1 MLLLAV
7 CFPISA
13 MSQTA
18 AMSPAMMAQFKKLPK
33 AEQQR
38 LMKQYGMNASDLRK
52 QSVEDKSQLN
62 TDAEDYFEESQ
73 DEKNDPAEQA
83 GEKKAERF
91 GLNLFKR
98 SQNMSLEN
106 VPVPDSYIVGPG
118 DQLLLQVFG
127 KESLTEELVVE
138 RNGSVSIPDIGSFS
152 VSGLTFAE
160 TRQLLSD
167 KIKSQMLGVEVALS
181 MADLRTITVF
191 VAGEVNNP
199 GSYAVPAM
207 ATVSNV
213 LSLSKGIS
221 DIGSLRQIQINRNG
235 ETIGNFDVYD
245 LLLRGD
251 SSGDIPV
258 QQGDVILV
266 KPVAGLVEVVGEVVR
281 PAIYEVKPGETVAQ
295 LLEMAGGSKPGA
307 FTQNAIVERV
317 NKQNVRDLLNLDLT
331 KAEGL
336 QVQLKAGDVLRL
348 GATSPRFENEVVLA
362 GAVVRPG
369 KYAFKEGMRINN
381 LIQSFW
387 SDLHTT
393 ADLDYAL
400 LVREVSYGGEIKL
413 FQFNLAEAVNNPMAA
428 DNLLL
433 QPRDQILVFHHEDKA
448 FDRQVL
454 NEYFRKKA
462 VASGWLEDV
471 TAQRGQNGRAST
483 AANSADGSRLG
494 AAFQVE
500 SIADQAFDLIL
511 EKQKTTQLF
520 TEARNWTSEEKW
532 LMAEF
537 ESFLDKS
544 LSSPDIITKSVH
556 LRRSE
561 LLFGI
566 LEKLKSGKNAL
577 TGQRIVSISGEVKV
591 PGEYP
596 LVENSSVKGLIA
608 AAGGL
613 KGSAFLERAELT
625 RAYVAP
631 ETGDLQVKHVSVSLR
646 DVLSGKE
653 SEGLQTRDK
662 LNIFAVPNWNIE
674 RQVRLTGM
682 VRFPGVYTIVP
693 GEKLSNVL
701 TRAGGLK
708 AEAFAEGAVFTRLQ
722 TRQRE
727 SEQIQKLSQQLRA
740 DIAARSLTPDGAT
753 VAPQDAMAMIAE
765 IEKVKPV
772 GRLVVDLNAIQ
783 KADPGADIVAEDGD
797 ELFIPPMNTAI
808 SVVGEVQHASSHRFR
823 QDLMLDDYLAL
834 AGGVRKRADTER
846 VYVIRADGSV
856 YMPQSSQW
864 FAVSEQNLKPGD
876 TIVVPLDTEFKDGM
890 TLWTQVTQI
899 FYQSAVA
906 LAAINSF

>member
-1 MLLLAV
+1 
-7 CFPISA
+7 

-38 LMKQYGMNASDLRK
+38 LLKQYGLKASDLKK
-52 QSVEDKSQLN
+52 QSAKDKSLEAGD
-62 TDAEDYFEESQ
+62 TADYLEEEPE
-73 DEKNDPAEQA
+73 EKEQPVEEV

-98 SQNMSLEN
+98 QQNVSLEN
-106 VPVPDSYIVGPG
+106 VPVPDTYIVGPG

-127 KESLTEELVVE
+127 KESLTEELIVE
-138 RNGSVSIPDIGSFS
+138 RNGTVSIPDIGAYP
-152 VSGLTFAE
+152 VSGLTFAQ
-160 TRQLLSD
+160 TRQLLSE
-167 KIKSQMLGVEVALS
+167 KIKAQMLGVEVALS
-181 MADLRTITVF
+181 MAELRTITVF

-207 ATVSNV
+207 ATVSSV
-213 LSLSKGIS
+213 LTMSKGIS
-221 DIGSLRQIQINRNG
+221 DIGSLRQIQISRDG
-235 ETIGNFDVYD
+235 EVIGNFDVYD

-251 SSGDIPV
+251 ASGDIPV

-281 PAIYEVKPGETVAQ
+281 PAIYEVKPGETVAK
-295 LLEMAGGSKPGA
+295 LLEMAGGAKPGA

-331 KAEGL
+331 SAEGL
-336 QVQLKAGDVLRL
+336 QVQVKAGDVLRL
-348 GATSPRFENEVVLA
+348 GSTSPRFENEVVVA

-369 KYAFKEGMRINN
+369 KYAFKQGMRVNN

-393 ADLDYAL
+393 ADLEYAL
-400 LVREVSYGGEIKL
+400 LVREVNYSGEIKL
-413 FQFNLAEAVNNPMAA
+413 FQFDLAEAVNNPASA
-428 DNLLL
+428 DNMLL

-448 FDRQVL
+448 FDRQIL
-454 NEYFRKKA
+454 NEFFRKKA
-462 VASGWLEDV
+462 EKAGWFDEESILQFQKAREE
-471 TAQRGQNGRAST
+471 NG
-483 AANSADGSRLG
+483 NSEVKQKDGL
-494 AAFQVE
+494 ALQVE
-500 SIADQAFDLIL
+500 SLVDQAFDLIL

-520 TEARNWTSEEKW
+520 AESRQWANEEKW

-537 ESFLDKS
+537 QSFLDKS
-544 LSSPDIITKSVH
+544 LSDPEILAKTVH

-561 LLFGI
+561 LLFGV

-577 TGQRIVSISGEVKV
+577 GGQRIVSISGEVKV

-613 KGSAFLERAELT
+613 KGSAFLDRAELT
-625 RAYVAP
+625 RAFIEP
-631 ETGDLQVKHVSVSLR
+631 ETGDMQVKHVSFSLR
-646 DVLSGKE
+646 DVLAGRE
-653 SEGLQTRDK
+653 VEDLQTRDK
-662 LNIFAVPNWNIE
+662 LNIFAIPNWNIE

-701 TRAGGLK
+701 QRAGGLK
-708 AEAFAEGAVFTRLQ
+708 PEAFAEGAVFTRLQ

-740 DIAARSLTPDGAT
+740 DIAARSLTPDGAGI
-753 VAPQDAMAMIAE
+753 APQEAMAMIAE

-772 GRLVVDLNAIQ
+772 GRLVVDINGIE
-783 KADPGADIVAEDGD
+783 KADPGSDIVAEDGD
-797 ELFIPPMNTAI
+797 ELFVPPMNTAI
-808 SVVGEVQHASSHRFR
+808 SVVGEVQHASSHRYKKE
-823 QDLMLDDYLAL
+823 LMIEDYLAL
-834 AGGVRKRADTER
+834 AGGVRKRADAER
-846 VYVIRADGSV
+846 VYIIRADGSV
-856 YMPQSSQW
+856 YVPQSSKW
-864 FAVSEQNLKPGD
+864 FAVAEQNLKPGD
-876 TIVVPLDTEFKDGM
+876 TVVVPLDTEFKDSM

>member
-1 MLLLAV
+1 MLLVAV

-38 LMKQYGMNASDLRK
+38 LMKQYGLKASDLKK
-52 QSVEDKSQLN
+52 QSGKDKASL
-62 TDAEDYFEESQ
+62 DPDDEEFL
-73 DEKNDPAEQA
+73 DEEPEEKAKPEEEAT
-83 GEKKAERF
+83 EKKAERF

-98 SQNMSLEN
+98 KQNLSLEN
-106 VPVPDSYIVGPG
+106 VPVPDTYIVGPG

-127 KESLTEELVVE
+127 KESLTEELIVE
-138 RNGSVSIPDIGSFS
+138 RNGSVSIPDIGSFP
-152 VSGLTFAE
+152 VAGLTFAE
-160 TRQLLSD
+160 TRQLLSER
-167 KIKSQMLGVEVALS
+167 IKSQMLGVEVALS
-181 MADLRTITVF
+181 MAELRTITVF

-207 ATVSNV
+207 ATVSSV
-213 LSLSKGIS
+213 LTLSKGIS
-221 DIGSLRQIQINRNG
+221 EIGSLRQIQINRNG
-235 ETIGNFDVYD
+235 EVIGHFDVYD

-281 PAIYEVKPGETVAQ
+281 PAIYEIKPGETVAQ

-331 KAEGL
+331 SAEGL
-336 QVQLKAGDVLRL
+336 QVQVKPGDVLRL
-348 GATSPRFENEVVLA
+348 GSTSPRFENEVVVA

-369 KYAFKEGMRINN
+369 KYAFKQGMRVNS

-400 LVREVSYGGEIKL
+400 VVREVSHGGEIKL
-413 FQFNLAEAVNNPMAA
+413 FQFNLAEAVNNPGSA
-428 DNLLL
+428 DNMLL

-454 NEYFRKKA
+454 NEFFRKKA
-462 VASGWLEDV
+462 EKAGWFDEESILQFQKARDE
-471 TAQRGQNGRAST
+471 NGTSEVKQK
-483 AANSADGSRLG
+483 DGL
-494 AAFQVE
+494 ALQVE
-500 SIADQAFDLIL
+500 SLVDQAFDLIL

-520 TEARNWTSEEKW
+520 AESRQWANEEKW

-537 ESFLDKS
+537 QAFLDKS
-544 LSSPDIITKSVH
+544 LTDPEILSKTVH

-561 LLFGI
+561 LLFGV

-577 TGQRIVSISGEVKV
+577 GGQRIVSISGEVKV

-596 LVENSSVKGLIA
+596 LVENRSVKGLIA

-613 KGSAFLERAELT
+613 KGSAFLDRAELT
-625 RAYVAP
+625 RAFIEP
-631 ETGDLQVKHVSVSLR
+631 DTGDMQVKHVSFSLR
-646 DVLSGKE
+646 EVLAG
-653 SEGLQTRDK
+653 SEVEDLQARDK
-662 LNIFAVPNWNIE
+662 LNIFAIPNWNIE

-701 TRAGGLK
+701 NRAGGLK
-708 AEAFAEGAVFTRLQ
+708 PDAFAEGAVFTRLQ

-740 DIAARSLTPDGAT
+740 DIAARSLTPDGAGI
-753 VAPQDAMAMIAE
+753 APQEAMAMIAE

-772 GRLVVDLNAIQ
+772 GRLVVDINAIQ
-783 KADPGADIVAEDGD
+783 KSDPGSDIVAEDGD
-797 ELFIPPMNTAI
+797 ELFVPPMNTAI
-808 SVVGEVQHASSHRFR
+808 SVVGEVQHASSHRYR
-823 QDLMLDDYLAL
+823 KELLIEDYLAL
-834 AGGVRKRADTER
+834 AGGVRKRADADR
-846 VYVIRADGSV
+846 VYIIRADGSV
-856 YMPQSSQW
+856 YVPQSSQW
-864 FAVSEQNLKPGD
+864 FAVSEQGLKPGD
-876 TIVVPLDTEFKDGM
+876 TIVVPLDTEFKDSM

>member
-38 LMKQYGMNASDLRK
+38 LMKQYGLKASDLKK
-52 QSVEDKSQLN
+52 QSGKDKSIV
-62 TDAEDYFEESQ
+62 DSDDEEYFDEEPEQ
-73 DEKNDPAEQA
+73 QEKPVEEA

-98 SQNMSLEN
+98 KQNLSLEN

-127 KESLTEELVVE
+127 KESLTEELTVE
-138 RNGSVSIPDIGSFS
+138 RNGAVSIPDIGAFP
-152 VSGLTFAE
+152 VSGLTFAQ
-160 TRQLLSD
+160 TRQLLAD

-181 MADLRTITVF
+181 MAELRTITVF

-207 ATVSNV
+207 ATVSSV
-213 LSLSKGIS
+213 LTLSKGIS
-221 DIGSLRQIQINRNG
+221 DIGSLRQIQISRDG
-235 ETIGNFDVYD
+235 EVIGHFDVYD

-281 PAIYEVKPGETVAQ
+281 PAIYEIKPGETVAQ
-295 LLEMAGGSKPGA
+295 LLEMAGGAKPGA

-331 KAEGL
+331 TAEGL
-336 QVQLKAGDVLRL
+336 QVQAKAGDVLRL
-348 GATSPRFENEVVLA
+348 GATSPRFENEVVVA

-369 KYAFKEGMRINN
+369 KYAWKQGMRINN
-381 LIQSFW
+381 LLQSFW

-400 LVREVSYGGEIKL
+400 LIREVSYGGEIRV
-413 FQFNLAEAVNNPMAA
+413 FQFDLAEAINNPLSS
-428 DNLLL
+428 DNMQL

-448 FDRQVL
+448 YERMAL
-454 NEYFRKKA
+454 NEFFRKKA
-462 VASGWLEDV
+462 EKAGWFDEDSILQFQK
-471 TAQRGQNGRAST
+471 AREENG
-483 AANSADGSRLG
+483 SAEVKQKDGLVL
-494 AAFQVE
+494 QVE
-500 SIADQAFDLIL
+500 SLVDQAFELIL
-511 EKQKTTQLF
+511 EQKKATQLF
-520 TEARNWTSEEKW
+520 AETRQWASEEKW

-537 ESFLDKS
+537 QTFLDKT
-544 LSSPDIITKSVH
+544 LTDPETLAKTVH

-561 LLFGI
+561 LLFGV
-566 LEKLKSGKNAL
+566 LERLRSGKNAL
-577 TGQRIVSISGEVKV
+577 GGQRIVYVSGEVKV
-591 PGEYP
+591 PGDYP
-596 LVENSSVKGLIA
+596 LVENGSVKGLIA

-613 KGSAFLERAELT
+613 KGSAFMDRAELT
-625 RAYVAP
+625 RAYIEAVS
-631 ETGDLQVKHVSVSLR
+631 GDMQVKHISFSLR
-646 DVLSGKE
+646 DVIAGKA
-653 SEGLQTRDK
+653 SQSLQARDK
-662 LNIFAVPNWNIE
+662 LNIFAIPNWNIE

-701 TRAGGLK
+701 NRAGGLK
-708 AEAFAEGAVFTRLQ
+708 PDAFAEGAVFTRLQ

-740 DIAARSLTPDGAT
+740 DIAARSLTPDGAG
-753 VAPQDAMAMIAE
+753 VAPQEAMAMIAE

-772 GRLVVDLNAIQ
+772 GRLVVDINAIQ
-783 KADPGADIVAEDGD
+783 QADPGADIVAEHGD
-797 ELFIPPMNTAI
+797 ELFVPPMNTAI
-808 SVVGEVQHASSHRFR
+808 SVVGEVQHASSHRYR
-823 QDLMLDDYLAL
+823 KELLIDDYLAL
-834 AGGVRKRADTER
+834 AGGVRKRADADR
-846 VYVIRADGSV
+846 VYIIRADGSV
-856 YMPQSSQW
+856 YVPQSSQW
-864 FAVSEQNLKPGD
+864 FAVSEQSLKPGD
-876 TIVVPLDTEFKDGM
+876 TVVVPLDTEFKDSM

>member
-38 LMKQYGMNASDLRK
+38 LMKQYGLNASDLRK
-52 QSVEDKSQLN
+52 QPAEGNSQLSV
-62 TDAEDYFEESQ
+62 DAENYFEESQ
-73 DEKNDPAEQA
+73 NEKDEPVEQA

-235 ETIGNFDVYD
+235 ETIGHFDVYD

-331 KAEGL
+331 TAEGL
-336 QVQLKAGDVLRL
+336 QVQLKPGDVLRL

-369 KYAFKEGMRINN
+369 KYAFKQGMRINN

-413 FQFNLAEAVNNPMAA
+413 FQFNLADAVNNPMAA

-454 NEYFRKKA
+454 NDFFRKKA
-462 VASGWLEDV
+462 IASGLLEDA

-483 AANSADGSRLG
+483 GANSADKSRLG

-500 SIADQAFDLIL
+500 SIADQAFNLIL

-532 LMAEF
+532 LIAEF
-537 ESFLDKS
+537 QSFLDKS
-544 LSSPDIITKSVH
+544 LSSPEIVAKTVH

-561 LLFGI
+561 LLFGV

-577 TGQRIVSISGEVKV
+577 AGQRIVSISGEVKV
-591 PGEYP
+591 PGQYP

-783 KADPGADIVAEDGD
+783 KAEPGADIVAEDGD

-864 FAVSEQNLKPGD
+864 FAVAEQNLKPGD

>member
-18 AMSPAMMAQFKKLPK
+18 AMSPAMMAQIKKLPK

-38 LMKQYGMNASDLRK
+38 LMKQYGLKASDLKK
-52 QSVEDKSQLN
+52 QSGKDKSSVDSEAEEYLDEEPDDKELRVD
-62 TDAEDYFEESQ
+62 DAEG
-73 DEKNDPAEQA
+73 KT
-83 GEKKAERF
+83 AERF

-98 SQNMSLEN
+98 KQNVSLEN
-106 VPVPDSYIVGPG
+106 IPVPDSYIVGPG

-127 KESLTEELVVE
+127 KESLTEELTVE
-138 RNGSVSIPDIGSFS
+138 RNGTVSIPDIGSFA
-152 VSGLTFAE
+152 VSGLTFDE
-160 TRQLLSD
+160 TRQLLSE
-167 KIKSQMLGVEVALS
+167 KIKSQMLGVEVTLS
-181 MADLRTITVF
+181 MAELRTITVF

-207 ATVSNV
+207 ATVSSV
-213 LSLSKGIS
+213 LTLSKGIS
-221 DIGSLRQIQINRNG
+221 DIGSLRQIQINRDG
-235 ETIGNFDVYD
+235 EVIGHFDVYD

-281 PAIYEVKPGETVAQ
+281 PAIYEIKSGETVAQ

-331 KAEGL
+331 RAEGL
-336 QVQLKAGDVLRL
+336 QVQVKPGDVLRL
-348 GATSPRFENEVVLA
+348 GSTSPRFENEVVVA

-369 KYAFKEGMRINN
+369 KYAFKQGMRVNS

-387 SDLHTT
+387 SDLHNT

-400 LVREVSYGGEIKL
+400 IVREVNYGGEIKL
-413 FQFNLAEAVNNPMAA
+413 FQFNLAAAINNPGSA

-448 FDRQVL
+448 FDRQVF
-454 NEYFRKKA
+454 NEFFRKKA
-462 VASGWLEDV
+462 VKAGWLEEI
-471 TAQRGQNGRAST
+471 AGKPIQRSRESSGSSAAEGKSAST
-483 AANSADGSRLG
+483 L
-494 AAFQVE
+494 FQVE
-500 SIADQAFDLIL
+500 SLVDQAFDLIQ

-520 TEARNWTSEEKW
+520 ADPKEWSNEEKW

-537 ESFLDKS
+537 QAFLDKS
-544 LSSPDIITKSVH
+544 LTDPETLARTVH

-561 LLFGI
+561 LLFGV
-566 LEKLKSGKNAL
+566 LEKLKSGNNAIG
-577 TGQRIVSISGEVKV
+577 GQRIVSISGEVKV
-591 PGEYP
+591 PGDYP
-596 LVENSSVKGLIA
+596 LVENSTVKGLIA

-613 KGSAFLERAELT
+613 KGSAFLDRAELT
-625 RAYVAP
+625 RAFIVP
-631 ETGDLQVKHVSVSLR
+631 ESGDLQVKHVSFNLR
-646 DVLSGKE
+646 EILAGQKTE
-653 SEGLQTRDK
+653 FLQARDK
-662 LNIFAVPNWNIE
+662 LNVFAIPNWNIE

-701 TRAGGLK
+701 NRAGGLK
-708 AEAFAEGAVFTRLQ
+708 PDAFAEGAVFTRLQ

-740 DIAARSLTPDGAT
+740 DIAARSLTPDGAGI
-753 VAPQDAMAMIAE
+753 APQEAMAMIAE

-772 GRLVVDLNAIQ
+772 GRLVLDINAIQ
-783 KADPGADIVAEDGD
+783 KAEPGSDIVAEDGD
-797 ELFIPPMNTAI
+797 ELFVPPMNTAI

-823 QDLMLDDYLAL
+823 KELTIDDYLAL
-834 AGGVRKRADTER
+834 AGGVRKRADAER
-846 VYVIRADGSV
+846 VYIIRADGSV
-856 YMPQSSQW
+856 YVPQASQW
-864 FAVSEQNLKPGD
+864 FAVSEQSLRAGD
-876 TIVVPLDTEFKDGM
+876 TVVVPLDTEFKDSM